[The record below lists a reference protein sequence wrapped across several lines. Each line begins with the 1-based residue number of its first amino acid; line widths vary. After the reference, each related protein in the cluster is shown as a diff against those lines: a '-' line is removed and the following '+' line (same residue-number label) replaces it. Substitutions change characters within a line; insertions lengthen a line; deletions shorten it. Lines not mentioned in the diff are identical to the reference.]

1 MTDGAISK
9 SGLHPRNRFRAGY
22 DFAQL
27 AACSP
32 RLAACLVRTVRGDP
46 SINYADPEAVKAL
59 NQALLKHA
67 YGLEVWDLPRG
78 FLCPPV
84 PGRSDYLHH
93 VADLLSGGDARAIP
107 RGRAIAVLDIGVGA
121 NCIYP
126 LVGASEYG
134 WRFVGSEIDPE
145 ALRWARRLVAS
156 NPSVADLIECRLQPS
171 PLACFAGVTAAHE
184 RFDLS
189 LCNPP
194 FHASAAAAA
203 EGTRR
208 KLRNL
213 GGGRRPAG
221 VVQNFGGRPG
231 ELWCAGGEL
240 GFLRRMITESAA
252 VPDRC
257 RWFTSLVSKS
267 DHLPALYHAL
277 RDVSAADVRTIAM
290 AQGQKRSRILAWTF
304 RRR

>member
-1 MTDGAISK
+1 MTDCAAPK
-9 SGLHPRNRFRAGY
+9 AGLHPRNRFRAGY
-22 DFAQL
+22 DFASL

-32 RLAACLVRTVRGDP
+32 RLAACVVRNAHGDP

-67 YGLEVWDLPRG
+67 YGLDAWDLPRG

-93 VADLLSGGDARAIP
+93 LADLLSGGDERAIP
-107 RGRAIAVLDIGVGA
+107 RGRSVAVLDIGVGA

-126 LVGASEYG
+126 LIGASEYG
-134 WRFVGSEIDPE
+134 WRFVGSEIDAE
-145 ALRWARRLVAS
+145 ALRWAKRLVAAH
-156 NPSVADLIECRLQPS
+156 PSVADQIECRLQPS
-171 PLACFAGVTAAHE
+171 PLECFGGVTWAQE
-184 RFDLS
+184 RFEVS
-189 LCNPP
+189 MCNPP

-213 GGGRRPAG
+213 GGGRKPAAL
-221 VVQNFGGRPG
+221 VQNFGGRAG

-240 GFLRRMITESAA
+240 GFLRRMITQSAA

-267 DHLPALYHAL
+267 DHLPALYQAL
-277 RDVSAADVRTIAM
+277 RDVSAADTRTIAM
-290 AQGQKRSRILAWTF
+290 AQGQTRSRILPWTF
-304 RRR
+304 HER